1 MWQFFKCAM
10 CHNFKP
16 SLIIIMDDK
25 DQYFKK
31 NIMSKNIHNAIC
43 QGTFTKYGTRGAPCV
58 RILVIAYSE
67 IF

>member
-1 MWQFFKCAM
+1 
-10 CHNFKP
+10 
-16 SLIIIMDDK
+16 MDDK